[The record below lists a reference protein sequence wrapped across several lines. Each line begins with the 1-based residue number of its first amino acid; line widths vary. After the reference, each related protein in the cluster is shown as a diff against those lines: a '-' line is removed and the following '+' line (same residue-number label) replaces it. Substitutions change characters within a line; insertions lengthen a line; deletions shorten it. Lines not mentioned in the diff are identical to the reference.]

1 MFVRASLGVVSVLA
15 SLACLAACSTDV
27 ASAVQPAATDAP
39 GTGDDAPADEETV
52 DGGAANAKDGG
63 KPGSKDG
70 GGGSGDAGPVTPPV
84 NVDWLGGTYA
94 LYGKT
99 ENNIQFSSD
108 NRILSFSPTAKTYT
122 YTLGRSSTSSG
133 SFVADSTGVRLT
145 TGPLYNTRINF
156 ASDVTANCRVLRL
169 GSSTLS
175 RSSAVAQ
182 CPFTRA
188 PLTAT
193 ECGKRGSYARTTKS
207 GSIGSSGSG
216 SESEYTTRITLE
228 KDRFFRVETSTYR
241 TTCFQF
247 NCKSLLNE
255 PVDQVGT
262 WSLSGS
268 TVVGPNVSTA
278 ELAGFTF
285 VPGSGACP

>member
-1 MFVRASLGVVSVLA
+1 MFARASLGVVSVLA
-15 SLACLAACSTDV
+15 SLACLAACSADL
-27 ASAVQPAATDAP
+27 ASAVEPAAADAP
-39 GTGDDAPADEETV
+39 GSGDDAPSDEDAV
-52 DGGAANAKDGG
+52 DGGVTPAKDGG

-70 GGGSGDAGPVTPPV
+70 GGGGGDAAPVTPPV
-84 NVDWLGGTYA
+84 NVDWLGGSYA
-94 LYGKT
+94 LDGKT

-108 NRILSFSPTAKTYT
+108 NRILSFSPAAKTYT
-122 YTLGRSSTSSG
+122 YTLGRSSTTSG
-133 SFVADSTGVRLT
+133 SFVADATGVRLT
-145 TGPLYNTRINF
+145 TGPLYNTRITF
-156 ASDVTANCRVLRL
+156 ASDVSANCRVLRL

-175 RSSAVAQ
+175 RSSVVAQ

-188 PLTAT
+188 PLSSA
-193 ECGKRGSYARTTKS
+193 ECGKRGTYTRTTKS

-216 SESEYTTRITLE
+216 SESQYTTRVTLE
-228 KDRFFRVETSTYR
+228 KDRFFRRETSTYR

-247 NCKSLLNE
+247 NCKSLLDE
-255 PVDQVGT
+255 PVDQVGM

-268 TVVGPNVSTA
+268 TVAGPNLSAA

>member
-1 MFVRASLGVVSVLA
+1 MFVRASVGVVSVLA
-15 SLACLAACSTDV
+15 LLASLAACSTDV
-27 ASAVQPAATDAP
+27 GGVVEPAAADP
-39 GTGDDAPADEETV
+39 GTGNEAPADEDTG
-52 DGGAANAKDGG
+52 DAGASGAKDGG
-63 KPGSKDG
+63 KPGNKDG
-70 GGGSGDAGPVTPPV
+70 GGGGKGDAGPAPTPV
-84 NVDWLGGTYA
+84 NVDWLAGTYA
-94 LYGKT
+94 LIGKT

-108 NRILSFSPTAKTYT
+108 NRILSFSPAAKTYT

-133 SFVADSTGVRLT
+133 SFVADATGVRLT
-145 TGPLYNTRINF
+145 TGPLYNTRIDF
-156 ASDVTANCRVLRL
+156 ASDVSANCRVLRL
-169 GSSTLS
+169 GGSMLS
-175 RSSAVAQ
+175 RSSVVTQ

-188 PLTAT
+188 PLTAA
-193 ECGKRGSYARTTKS
+193 ECGKRGTYTRTTKS

-285 VPGSGACP
+285 AAGSGTCP